1 MEIYNKFLHTL
12 VEWQYELNSY
22 ISTTIRSL
30 NDESSLSTSI
40 FILGIAFIYGLIHA
54 AGPGHGKALVALYF
68 TSNQSAYTKAFKMGY
83 MISIIHAISALIFTF
98 GIFFILK
105 TMFRNN
111 FNEFSDIA
119 MLISAIMIILVG
131 LYLMYEAYSGRKY
144 KERKVEKSSKSE
156 VAVAFS
162 AGIVP
167 CPGVM
172 TIVLFCIVLGQF
184 TLGILAAI
192 AMSVGMGLTI
202 SLAGIFSIALRK
214 RAGGFLNEKTY
225 ILEMIGGLVIF
236 SLGVF
241 LLLATSS
248 LFSSRIHY

>member
-1 MEIYNKFLHTL
+1 MELYNKLLHTL
-12 VEWQYELNSY
+12 VGWQYELNSY

-30 NDESSLSTSI
+30 NDENSLGTSLL
-40 FILGIAFIYGLIHA
+40 ILGIAFLYGLIHA

-68 TSNQSAYTKAFKMGY
+68 TSNKSDYKKAFKMGY

-105 TMFRNN
+105 TMFRKN
-111 FNEFSDIA
+111 FNEFSEIA
-119 MLISAIMIILVG
+119 MLISAVMITLVG
-131 LYLMYEAYSGRKY
+131 LYLIYEAYSGRKH
-144 KERKVEKSSKSE
+144 KEKKAKKSSKSE

-162 AGIVP
+162 AGVVP

-172 TIVLFCIVLGQF
+172 TIVLFCIVLNQF

-192 AMSVGMGLTI
+192 AMSIGMGLTI
-202 SLAGIFSIALRK
+202 SLAGIFSIAFSRK
-214 RAGGFLNEKTY
+214 AGGFLNEKTY
-225 ILEMIGGLVIF
+225 ILEMIGGLLVF

-241 LLLATSS
+241 LLLATTS
-248 LFSSRIHY
+248 LS